1 MKRTFID
8 TGVLIAAARGQNDVA
23 ARAMAILDDP
33 NREFA
38 SSIFVKLEV
47 LPKAIY
53 NQKTAEAAFYQAFFD
68 AVTHWAEAEESV
80 IADAF
85 QEACQLGLS
94 AIDAL
99 HVAAALSVNAEELI
113 TTEKPGKPMH
123 RVTKIKVISIALNE
137 S

>member
-1 MKRTFID
+1 MKCTFID

-23 ARAMAILDDP
+23 VRAMAILDDP

-53 NQKTAEAAFYQAFFD
+53 NQKTPEATFYQAFFD
-68 AVTHWAEAEESV
+68 AVTHWAKVEESL
-80 IADAF
+80 IANAF

-99 HVAAALSVNAEELI
+99 HVAAALSVKAEELI
-113 TTEKPGKPMH
+113 TTEKPSKPIH
-123 RVTKIKVISIALNE
+123 RVTTIKVISIIDSPE
-137 S
+137 

>member
-23 ARAMAILDDP
+23 VRAMAILDDP

-38 SSIFVKLEV
+38 SSLFVKLEV

-53 NQKTAEAAFYQAFFD
+53 NQKTLEAAFYQAFFD
-68 AVTHWAEAEESV
+68 GVTHWAKLEESL
-80 IADAF
+80 IANAF

-113 TTEKPGKPMH
+113 TTEKPSKPIH

>member
-1 MKRTFID
+1 M
-8 TGVLIAAARGQNDVA
+8 
-23 ARAMAILDDP
+23 
-33 NREFA
+33 
-38 SSIFVKLEV
+38 
-47 LPKAIY
+47 
-53 NQKTAEAAFYQAFFD
+53 
-68 AVTHWAEAEESV
+68 THWAKAEESV

-85 QEACQLGLS
+85 QEACQLSLS

-113 TTEKPGKPMH
+113 TTEKPSKPIH

>member
-23 ARAMAILDDP
+23 VRAMAILDDS

-53 NQKTAEAAFYQAFFD
+53 NQKTLEAAFYQAFFD
-68 AVTHWAEAEESV
+68 AVTHWAKAEESL
-80 IADAF
+80 IANAF

-99 HVAAALSVNAEELI
+99 QD
-113 TTEKPGKPMH
+113 
-123 RVTKIKVISIALNE
+123 
-137 S
+137 

>member
-68 AVTHWAEAEESV
+68 AVTHWAKAEESV

-113 TTEKPGKPMH
+113 TTEKLSKPIH
-123 RVTKIKVISIALNE
+123 RVTKLKVISIGLNE